1 MKIYTKPSLTK
12 LIILRSVRASFLC
25 IWEEKIKYLSP
36 PSLIRIRRWNI
47 FGGSERRVGKA
58 LTYGRCQ
65 LRAGTVVSSIRL
77 PFSRHLSRILSV
89 PLSFTLYKWCP
100 RLVAAGKIPS
110 ASPQIALFSQLF
122 DLSIGFFGFLQR
134 LDLLNLVDVLVVS
147 RIKIKYRRAVVPF
160 SMRLL
165 CWFRFSPLISFFVI
179 NPGKVRGRKFYK

>member
-1 MKIYTKPSLTK
+1 MH
-12 LIILRSVRASFLC
+12 ASPFR

-36 PSLIRIRRWNI
+36 PSLIRIRRWSI

-89 PLSFTLYKWCP
+89 PLSFTLYKWCL
-100 RLVAAGKIPS
+100 RLVAAGKISS
-110 ASPQIALFSQLF
+110 ASPQIALFSELF

-134 LDLLNLVDVLVVS
+134 LDVLNLIDVILVAS
-147 RIKIKYRRAVVPF
+147 QIKIKCRRAIAFFAIAIDVGF
-160 SMRLL
+160 ILL
-165 CWFRFSPLISFFVI
+165 TINFFLHVNKFRKSARKRILINNTLSAWI
-179 NPGKVRGRKFYK
+179 